1 MSGDLKRYIVTFS
14 YHEAGLGDIQ
24 MLNSAM
30 VSASFSST
38 QHDDTG
44 KTHELGTNSFGL
56 ISALSPE
63 ELQQQAVAAGEAA
76 GESVLHQKPEVSA
89 TTLDAFLRDAAQ

>member
-24 MLNSAM
+24 TLNSAM
-30 VSASFSST
+30 VAAGFST
-38 QHDDTG
+38 TLHDDAG
-44 KTHELGTNSFGL
+44 KSHELGTNSFGL

-63 ELQQQAVAAGEAA
+63 ELQQQAVAAGE
-76 GESVLHQKPEVSA
+76 SVLHQKPEVSV
-89 TTLDAFLRDAAQ
+89 TTLDAFLRDAAH